1 MMFVDAS
8 AMVAIM
14 IGEPDAPDLLRRLDA
29 AGRRITSPLATYEL
43 TVALARAKDRPLGQV
58 RIVVKEFLARSEI
71 EVIEIGPTEG
81 DLALDAFERYGKG
94 RHPARLNMGDCFAYA
109 CARTHGVPLLFKGD
123 DFSQTDILIA

>member
-8 AMVAIM
+8 AMVAMM
-14 IGEPDAPDLLRRLDA
+14 IGEPDAPDLLQKLEA
-29 AGRRITSPLATYEL
+29 ASRRITSPVAVYEL
-43 TVALARAKDRPLGQV
+43 TVALARAKAKPLGQV
-58 RIVVKEFLARSEI
+58 RLSVKEFLARSEI
-71 EVIEIGPTEG
+71 EVIGIGTVEG

-123 DFSQTDILIA
+123 DFGQTDILIA